1 MSQQYLGITM
11 TPYLWALLVISEIY
25 ILYQLP
31 PVILFTFQTVTPI
44 NRDGVMNLT

>member
-25 ILYQLP
+25 ILVLP

-44 NRDGVMNLT
+44 NRDGVVNLT